1 MYLRIS
7 VLAISFV
14 VVFIILKNTI
24 STYNSGRRSCR
35 CLPHEPCWPSTNE
48 WNIFNESI
56 NGHLVHLRP
65 VGAICHGK
73 EFDQDACNF
82 VQENANNSVWRA
94 SEPAT
99 LQSANWES
107 SWEECGSCDITSY
120 IDEPCHQGRVPLYAV
135 LAEFASEIQTAV
147 RFAKQ
152 RNIRLVVKN
161 TGHDSMGRSSG
172 PGSLQINTN
181 RLKGI
186 DVVSDFIPQGGSVSL
201 GQAATLGA
209 GTLALEISQVA
220 EDEKF
225 NVLLGLCTTVGVAGG
240 FIQGGG
246 ASLLGPTHG
255 MASDNAL
262 EFNVVT
268 AEGDLV
274 VANEFQNP
282 DLFWALR
289 GGGGGTFGITVNTT
303 IRTFPDI
310 PGIVFTLT
318 AAISRQD
325 EQFSDTDAALW
336 EFATAIVNILPSLKG
351 ADSKTGAAIVSGI
364 QEDGVQLVTEILFPN
379 TTDTTSIGAK
389 LAPLLARLDDL
400 GFSIVYTT
408 NTTLYPQIS
417 TYFNQPRLVD
427 LAGTGR
433 IEGSVLISSSLFFSP
448 GGTSQIM
455 NVVSNLTYRVGDL
468 IEIFLSG
475 GGQVHA
481 NKDLVNSA
489 LHPHWRE
496 SEMLVTYRRTM
507 PLGATAKHFVDSQMP
522 FLRALETP
530 RMGSFLNTADPDEP
544 DFQRAFWGDNYA
556 RLLKV
561 KRRWDRDGL
570 FIVNLGVGSEGW
582 DKEGICWTGR
592 EREYL

>member
-1 MYLRIS
+1 M
-7 VLAISFV
+7 
-14 VVFIILKNTI
+14 
-24 STYNSGRRSCR
+24 
-35 CLPHEPCWPSTNE
+35 
-48 WNIFNESI
+48 
-56 NGHLVHLRP
+56 
-65 VGAICHGK
+65 
-73 EFDQDACNF
+73 
-82 VQENANNSVWRA
+82 
-94 SEPAT
+94 
-99 LQSANWES
+99 
-107 SWEECGSCDITSY
+107 
-120 IDEPCHQGRVPLYAV
+120 
-135 LAEFASEIQTAV
+135 
-147 RFAKQ
+147 
-152 RNIRLVVKN
+152 
-161 TGHDSMGRSSG
+161 
-172 PGSLQINTN
+172 
-181 RLKGI
+181 
-186 DVVSDFIPQGGSVSL
+186 
-201 GQAATLGA
+201 
-209 GTLALEISQVA
+209 
-220 EDEKF
+220 
-225 NVLLGLCTTVGVAGG
+225 
-240 FIQGGG
+240 
-246 ASLLGPTHG
+246 
-255 MASDNAL
+255 
-262 EFNVVT
+262 
-268 AEGDLV
+268 
-274 VANEFQNP
+274 ANEFQNP

-325 EQFSDTDAALW
+325 EQFPDADAALW
-336 EFATAIVNILPSLKG
+336 EFATEIVNILPSLKR

-364 QEDGVQLVTEILFPN
+364 QEDSVQLVTEILFPN
-379 TTDTTSIGAK
+379 TTDTTSIEANI
-389 LAPLLARLDDL
+389 APLLARLDDL
-400 GFSIVYTT
+400 GFSAVYTT
-408 NTTLYPQIS
+408 NTALYPQIS

-455 NVVSNLTYRVGDL
+455 DVVSNLTYRVGDL

-556 RLLKV
+556 RLLRV

-582 DKEGICWTGR
+582 DKEGICRTGR